1 MLCFMY
7 VITIYMSDINE
18 CIENSTP
25 CLDFRNSSSRDW
37 NKNNYSSLCCV
48 NTYGSYYCVEYD
60 PIIKPSPP
68 PTKAITIDSADFS
81 PKNKISRKA
90 TATTMSIVHWKSTR
104 SPNRAS
110 SETQQETKKTKA
122 EKKRQRFE
130 RRLVKYEELP
140 EYLRDNEYILDY
152 YRCEWPLKDAFLNV
166 FS

>member
-1 MLCFMY
+1 MDL
-7 VITIYMSDINE
+7 TDLLESSD
-18 CIENSTP
+18 P
-25 CLDFRNSSSRDW
+25 
-37 NKNNYSSLCCV
+37 V
-48 NTYGSYYCVEYD
+48 
-60 PIIKPSPP
+60 
-68 PTKAITIDSADFS
+68 DFS

-90 TATTMSIVHWKSTR
+90 TATTMSIVRRKRTR

-110 SETQQETKKTKA
+110 LETQQETKKTKA